1 MAEEMRD
8 GIRKVL
14 LKRESKRAGKDV
26 FAYKVPYRDANGKQ
40 TSATFGTLK
49 EAQAFRN
56 KIRRQRDE
64 GLVLD
69 AKAGMV
75 SFGEYAAT
83 WLERARVKRDST
95 YANYERHLRLYIL
108 PALGGRQLRA
118 VIRTD
123 IQAFVTKIHTGGLA
137 PRTVA
142 SVYVTVSAVF
152 RAAHLLDKKITASP
166 CVEITLPEI
175 PDKEVEVL
183 TVAQVRALAAGIPD
197 RYRAA
202 VLLAAGCGLRVSEV
216 LGLTWDRI
224 DLGARTVKVDRQ
236 ITPRGTFG
244 LPKTKRSKRVVP
256 MPDMVAD
263 ALIKHRADFPPA
275 RQDIVH
281 TDGSTVEGA
290 ELVFTRA
297 NGKAGNHRDM
307 SRAFQIA
314 RARAGLPDAVT
325 FHTLRH
331 TYASLQIAAGTSLTA
346 LQRRMG
352 HGSIQVTSDIY
363 GHLLPTEDDRTR
375 TAIDDAFSGDDPDD
389 GRRGRTG
396 TRLTCTNAAR

>member
-14 LKRESKRAGKDV
+14 LKRESKRAGKAV

-40 TSATFGTLK
+40 TSETFGSLK

-69 AKAGMV
+69 AKAGKV

-83 WLERARVKRDST
+83 WLERARVARDST

-118 VIRTD
+118 VTRAD
-123 IQAFVTKIHTGGLA
+123 IQAFVTKIYTGGLV

-152 RAAHLLDKKITASP
+152 RAAHLLDKNITASP

-175 PDKEVEVL
+175 PDKEVGVL
-183 TVAQVRALAAGIPD
+183 TVAQVRALAAGIPE

-202 VLLAAGCGLRVSEV
+202 VLLVAVSACGSLR
-216 LGLTWDRI
+216 
-224 DLGARTVKVDRQ
+224 A
-236 ITPRGTFG
+236 
-244 LPKTKRSKRVVP
+244 
-256 MPDMVAD
+256 
-263 ALIKHRADFPPA
+263 
-275 RQDIVH
+275 
-281 TDGSTVEGA
+281 
-290 ELVFTRA
+290 
-297 NGKAGNHRDM
+297 
-307 SRAFQIA
+307 
-314 RARAGLPDAVT
+314 
-325 FHTLRH
+325 
-331 TYASLQIAAGTSLTA
+331 
-346 LQRRMG
+346 
-352 HGSIQVTSDIY
+352 
-363 GHLLPTEDDRTR
+363 
-375 TAIDDAFSGDDPDD
+375 
-389 GRRGRTG
+389 
-396 TRLTCTNAAR
+396 C